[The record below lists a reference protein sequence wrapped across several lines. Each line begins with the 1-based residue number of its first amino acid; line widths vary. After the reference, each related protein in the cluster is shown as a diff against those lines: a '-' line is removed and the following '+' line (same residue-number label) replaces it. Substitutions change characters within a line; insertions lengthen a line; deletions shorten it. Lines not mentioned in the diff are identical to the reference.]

1 MVDNHL
7 DHKSIKKWVDKGAS
21 VIVWLV
27 LHFVLIFSIANLLI
41 YAFVPVDGAAIWVRQ
56 GPIKVLSTASMQA
69 EGLREG
75 DIILAIQDHDLDW
88 WLAQGWRT
96 LPNIIKR
103 INTASPTTQ
112 ITVER
117 DGQVQTLIVP
127 LSPRPAGPAARQ
139 LLVHL
144 VVGLAF
150 LASSWIIFK
159 ARGHDLTGRLAA
171 LIMVLMA
178 LIEQNEIPLVLGA
191 ELGWSLLWLFI
202 PLRLLTRW
210 FAYSYAF
217 VFSLSFPQPKAWLRR
232 MPYLTL
238 PIHLLNPI
246 VTLAI
251 MFSVEGNLHYRH
263 TVAYGW
269 SKGIYAIFLLLTC
282 IILIH
287 TYITT
292 REVIPRNQ
300 LRWIAW
306 GAVMAILP
314 NILLVDLPYLFWD
327 YRFLSSEFAS
337 LLLLFVP
344 AAVAVAILR
353 YHLWNIELIIKASLV
368 YVTLTITL
376 GVVYLVLVSFLIA
389 LLGRSNT
396 TASET
401 SNAGVFFAS
410 ALVVAFL
417 FTPVREYV
425 QRFIDR
431 LFYRNRLDYPNILN
445 EMSRALATSLLI
457 NDWLQLLTQTIPEQ
471 LNLKGGRV
479 ILDALPPRNTPEYR
493 RLKQGRLVWLH
504 DFNEDKK
511 ACPAPLDRL
520 QQVGMWSCAP
530 LLSGDEL
537 LGLYGLGPKRSGEY
551 YNSEEIRLLETLAR
565 QAGVALENTK
575 LHDKMAIQVRV
586 ERDLEIA
593 RRIQL
598 SLLPA
603 QDPLIPGLD
612 IVGFSMPFQEVG
624 GDFYHYLKFDDNR
637 VGIAVGDVSG
647 KGVSAALFMAVSVS
661 TLQAKSPHHLRAP
674 ELLAEMNNLLHVQM
688 KGRMNTALLYTM
700 IQQQPGG
707 GLTFSASNAGLISP
721 LLRRRDQNR
730 CQYIDVVGL
739 PLGVMEDV
747 KYRAYHLE
755 LYPGDL
761 ILLCSD
767 GVVEAMNENG
777 EMFGFGRLEQ
787 FMAGCDELPATEIVE
802 QLNQEITTFVGQAEQ
817 HDDITMVVVRVE

>member
-7 DHKSIKKWVDKGAS
+7 DHKNVKKWVEYGAATF
-21 VIVWLV
+21 VRLV
-27 LHFVLIFSIANLLI
+27 LHFVLFFSIANLLI
-41 YAFVPVDGAAIWVRQ
+41 YLFVPVDGAAIWVRQ
-56 GPIKVLSTASMQA
+56 GPIKVLSTASIQA

-96 LPNIIKR
+96 LPDLIKR
-103 INTASPTTQ
+103 INTASPATQ
-112 ITVER
+112 IAVER
-117 DGQVQTLIVP
+117 DVEAQTLIVP
-127 LSPRPAGPAARQ
+127 LSPRPAGLPARQ
-139 LLVHL
+139 LLAHF

-150 LASSWIIFK
+150 LASGWIIFK
-159 ARGHDLTGRLAA
+159 VRGQNVIGRSVA
-171 LIMVLMA
+171 LIMALMA

-232 MPYLTL
+232 RPYLTL
-238 PIHLLNPI
+238 PIHLLNPV
-246 VTLAI
+246 VTLVI

-269 SKGIYAIFLLLTC
+269 SKNIYIVYLLLTC
-282 IILIH
+282 IILVH
-287 TYITT
+287 TYFTT
-292 REVIPRNQ
+292 REVIPKNQ

-306 GAVMAILP
+306 GAVMAIVP
-314 NILLVDLPYLFWD
+314 NIVLVDVWYQLFG
-327 YRFLSSEFAS
+327 YRLLSNEFAS
-337 LLLLFVP
+337 LLLLFIPV
-344 AAVAVAILR
+344 AVAVAILR

-376 GVVYLVLVSFLIA
+376 GAAYVVIVFFLIS
-389 LLGRSNT
+389 LLGRSNIT
-396 TASET
+396 GSET
-401 SNAGVFFAS
+401 GNAGVFFVS

-417 FTPVREYV
+417 FTPVRDHV
-425 QRFIDR
+425 QRLIDR
-431 LFYRNRLDYPNILN
+431 LFYRNRLDYSNILN
-445 EMSRALATSLLI
+445 DMSRALATSLLI
-457 NDWLQLLTQTIPEQ
+457 NDWLQLLTRTIPEQ
-471 LNLKGGRV
+471 LNLTGGRV
-479 ILDALPPRNTPEYR
+479 ILDALPPRNTLEYR

-504 DFNEDKK
+504 DLNEDKK
-511 ACPAPLDRL
+511 VSPAPLDRL
-520 QQVGMWSCAP
+520 QQAGMWSCAP

-565 QAGVALENTK
+565 QAGVSLENAK
-575 LHDKMAIQVRV
+575 LHEKMAIQVRI

-612 IVGFSMPFQEVG
+612 IVGFSMPSQEVG
-624 GDFYHYLKFDDNR
+624 GDFYHYLKFDDKR

-661 TLQAKSPHHLRAP
+661 TLQAKSPHHLRVP

-688 KGRMNTALLYTM
+688 KGRMNTALR
-700 IQQQPGG
+700 Q
-707 GLTFSASNAGLISP
+707 
-721 LLRRRDQNR
+721 RDQNC
-730 CQYIDVVGL
+730 CQYVDVFGL

-755 LYPGDL
+755 LHPGDL

-787 FMAGCDELPATEIVE
+787 FITGCDNVPAAKVVE
-802 QLNQEITTFVGQAEQ
+802 QLRQEITTFAGEAEQ